1 MKFLVVLAAVIGKS
15 KQYSTKQNA
24 FYEYTDHVLKC
35 ETLIINQ
42 RFSGEPCGGRF
53 QLRSGEGRQ
62 SRLCS
67 HRSDPK
73 EGTVHVQEIRHR
85 QQSEVPE

>member
-15 KQYSTKQNA
+15 KQYSTKQIP
-24 FYEYTDHVLKC
+24 FYKYTYVLKC
-35 ETLIINQ
+35 VRLIINQ